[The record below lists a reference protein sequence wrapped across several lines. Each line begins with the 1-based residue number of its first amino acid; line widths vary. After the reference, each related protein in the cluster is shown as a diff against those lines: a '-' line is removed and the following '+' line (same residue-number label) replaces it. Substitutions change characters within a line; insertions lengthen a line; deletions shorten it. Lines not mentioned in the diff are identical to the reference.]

1 MSAFLLKNMKRFTFK
16 KGIHPPECKELA
28 EDKPIEVLPTPD
40 TVRIPL
46 LQHLG
51 APATLSIE
59 ARAAVKIGDKI
70 ADAGGPVSA
79 PVHAS
84 VTGKTAREGVAT
96 LPNGRRVTTI
106 PIKADPEQELEGE
119 ALKEAFLGGDW
130 SVDLDGIDPASVAQ
144 KALEAG
150 LVGMG
155 GAAFPSHIKL
165 MRNEKRPISDLVI
178 NGCECEPFLTADHR
192 LMVESPQ
199 SIIAGALLAKH
210 ACGASKISICIE
222 DNKPKAIEKMI
233 EAIGDRDIDVKVMRS
248 KYPQGGEKAL
258 VLAAIGKAIPTGGLP
273 LDVGVV
279 VLNVGTA
286 SALARMVLRGMP
298 LTHRIVT
305 VTGPGIANPKNL
317 IVPIGTDFETVINY
331 CGGLKEDA
339 ARIIAGGP
347 MMGFSITD
355 LATPVTKGTSGITIL
370 TQRELNKSAMT
381 ACVRCGMCVDN
392 CPLDLVPTK
401 IALAARFKKVE
412 ILEQYNV
419 DACMECG
426 CCAYQCPANIPLVQ
440 LIRTGK
446 ILKRSKR

>member
-1 MSAFLLKNMKRFTFK
+1 MSAFLLKTMKRFTFN
-16 KGIHPPECKELA
+16 KGIHPPEYKELA
-28 EDKPIEVLPTPD
+28 EDKPIEALPTPD

-51 APATLSIE
+51 APATISIE
-59 ARAAVKIGDKI
+59 ARAAVSTGDKI

-79 PVHAS
+79 PIHAS
-84 VTGKTAREGVAT
+84 VSGKTAREGVTT

-106 PIKADPEQELEGE
+106 PIKADPEQQLEGD

-130 SVDLDGIDPASVAQ
+130 SVDLEKLDPASIAQ

-192 LMVESPQ
+192 LMLESPQ

-222 DNKPKAIEKMI
+222 DNKPDAIKTMV

-279 VLNVGTA
+279 VMNVGTV

-298 LTHRIVT
+298 LTHRVVT
-305 VTGPGIANPKNL
+305 VTGTGITEPKNL
-317 IVPIGTDFETVINY
+317 LVPIGTDFETVINY
-331 CGGLKEDA
+331 CGGLKEEA
-339 ARIIAGGP
+339 TRVIAGGP
-347 MMGFSITD
+347 MMGFSVTD
-355 LATPVTKGTSGITIL
+355 LSTPVTKGTSGITIL
-370 TQRELNKSAMT
+370 TNKELRKSATT

-401 IALAARFKKVE
+401 LALAARFKNVE
-412 ILEQYNV
+412 ILEQYSV

-446 ILKRSKR
+446 ILKRNKR

>member
-1 MSAFLLKNMKRFTFK
+1 MSAFSLKNLKRFTFN

-28 EDKPIEVLPTPD
+28 ENKAIEVLPTPNI
-40 TVRIPL
+40 VRIPL
-46 LQHLG
+46 LQHIG
-51 APATLSIE
+51 APAKICID
-59 ARAAVKIGDKI
+59 ARAAVNAGDKI
-70 ADAGGPVSA
+70 AEAGAMISTHI
-79 PVHAS
+79 HAS
-84 VTGKTAREGVAT
+84 VTGKTAREGVTT
-96 LPNGRRVTTI
+96 LPNGRHVSTL
-106 PIKADPEQELEGE
+106 PIKAAPEQELEGE

-130 SVDLDGIDPASVAQ
+130 EVDLSQIDPESIS
-144 KALEAG
+144 KTTLEAG
-150 LVGMG
+150 IVGMG

-165 MRNEKRPISDLVI
+165 MRNENRPITDLVI

-192 LMVESPQ
+192 LMLESPK
-199 SIIAGALLAKH
+199 SIIAGALLAQH
-210 ACGASKISICIE
+210 ATGATRISICIE
-222 DNKPKAIEKMI
+222 DNKPDAIHTMI

-248 KYPQGGEKAL
+248 KYPQGGEKSL
-258 VLAAIGKAIPTGGLP
+258 VIAAIGKPIPTGGLP

-279 VLNVGTA
+279 VLNVGTVA
-286 SALARMVLRGMP
+286 SMARMIIKGMP

-305 VTGPGIANPKNL
+305 VTGPGIVEPKNL

-331 CGGLKEDA
+331 CGGLKENV

-355 LATPVTKGTSGITIL
+355 LSIPVTKGTSGITVL
-370 TQRELNKSAMT
+370 TQNELASSETT
-381 ACVRCGMCVDN
+381 ACVRCGLCVDS

-401 IALAARFKKVE
+401 LALAARFKNVD

-446 ILKRSKR
+446 ILKRNKR